1 MKAFLLIACIFLS
14 LLVYPQQYKIDSLEH
29 ALINANPKEK
39 PIILS
44 QLSAL
49 YQNVDI
55 HKSVEYDLQN
65 LELSRQDKNL
75 FGESSALNNLAIDY
89 YFLSEYTT
97 ALEYLE
103 ESLKIREILKDTVQ
117 IVKTLNNLGV
127 ISQVSGNYNK
137 ALGFLQRS
145 LDFKLV
151 LGDTLSIAK
160 TLNNIGVIYMDAT
173 QYKEAEGF
181 LSKALEYYRELADT
195 SGIAAALNNL
205 GQIYGFQDK
214 LDSALDYYQQ
224 SLELKEK
231 IDDRRGIGNTLNNLG
246 LIYIKKHDND
256 KAIAYFNEALIIKKE
271 VGDRMGLSSTLNN
284 LAKLYFETIDYE
296 SSKRYY
302 DQSLEIA
309 IEENLLGMLQ
319 RNYEGLFLL
328 AEAMS
333 NSEEALYYH
342 KLMGEVKDTIFTYD
356 LNEQLADLKVKYE
369 TEKTER
375 ENKILKQNNDIQEL
389 EISLYHAQQIR
400 LIIAIVLIVVISA
413 VIILYLRYRSNIRLS
428 KKLKLLNLELE
439 SRVKKRTAE
448 LELANATKD
457 RLYSIIAHD
466 LKNPFNALLGFTD
479 ILDQDFDELDN
490 DRKKELIGYLKDL
503 SENTYKLVQNLL
515 AWTSSQTGRISIS
528 PTTIDIDDMIE
539 QEMNLSLFQAKRKNI
554 NIRHEAGVVKKV
566 IADEDTVKTIFRNLL
581 SNAIK
586 FTPGGG
592 DILICTNII
601 VKDGIEKLVVSI
613 IDSGIGI
620 PAEEIGNIFENSRK
634 TKTSGTDNEPGT
646 GLGLMICKEFI
657 GLNQGEIWVERNDN
671 TGSTFSFSLP
681 VE

>member
-14 LLVYPQQYKIDSLEH
+14 LFVYPQQYKVDSLEH
-29 ALINANPKEK
+29 ALISANPKEK
-39 PIILS
+39 PAILN

-49 YQNVDI
+49 YQNIDV

-75 FGESSALNNLAIDY
+75 FGESSALNNLAIDSY
-89 YFLSEYTT
+89 YLGEYTS
-97 ALEYLE
+97 ALDYLE

-145 LDFKLV
+145 LDFKLE

-173 QYKEAEGF
+173 QYQEAKNF
-181 LSKALEYYRELADT
+181 LSKALEYYQELADT

-205 GQIYGFQDK
+205 GQVYGFQDK
-214 LDSALDYYQQ
+214 LDSALVYYQQ

-246 LIYIKKHDND
+246 LIYIKKYD
-256 KAIAYFNEALIIKKE
+256 KDRAIAYFNEAMIIKKE

-333 NSEEALYYH
+333 NSEDALHYH